1 MENKEI
7 FNRQE
12 VIVTKENLSSI
23 LTEIAVQREKKGT
36 SEVLIPYIRKVR
48 KEMEKLGDVTHVVQ
62 LLQEEALC
70 GKHMIMEEI
79 SKGLKGNL
87 FQTAT
92 RAIKG
97 LWIMEKTSNAMKG
110 YLGHKGLDPV
120 TEATIFRF
128 LGRHEDERGMFKRSE
143 PYYRKGLEYFN
154 QSDKIEERYKRL
166 ELLGFLS
173 FSLIK
178 QGKVKKDE
186 GIELAKQTLKDFD
199 ESDEGKWLRE
209 NNYYAWAVWK
219 SGIELRTADH
229 IFKKKDIKNVD
240 LAKSFL
246 TDSEDILRMPDG
258 KTEIFRL
265 RLDELQTAKNDLTE
279 SKLGGL
285 KSKLY
290 KS

>member
-1 MENKEI
+1 MENKESSS
-7 FNRQE
+7 RQE

-48 KEMEKLGDVTHVVQ
+48 EEVEKLGDVTHVVQ

-87 FQTAT
+87 FKTAT

-97 LWIMEKTSNAMKG
+97 LWIMKKTSNAMKG
-110 YLGHKGLDPV
+110 YLGRKGLDPV
-120 TEATIFRF
+120 TEARIFRF
-128 LGRHEDERGMFKRSE
+128 LGRHEDEKEMFKRSE

-154 QSDKIEERYKRL
+154 QSDKIEERYNRL
-166 ELLGFLS
+166 EFLGFLS

-178 QGKVKKDE
+178 QGKAKKDE

-219 SGIELRTADH
+219 SGIELRTAEH
-229 IFKKKDIKNVD
+229 IFKKKDVKNAD
-240 LAKSFL
+240 LAKILL
-246 TDSEDILRMPDG
+246 TDSENILRMPDG
-258 KTEIFRL
+258 ATESFRL
-265 RLDELQTAKNDLTE
+265 RLDELNATKELV
-279 SKLGGL
+279 
-285 KSKLY
+285 KSKF
-290 KS
+290 